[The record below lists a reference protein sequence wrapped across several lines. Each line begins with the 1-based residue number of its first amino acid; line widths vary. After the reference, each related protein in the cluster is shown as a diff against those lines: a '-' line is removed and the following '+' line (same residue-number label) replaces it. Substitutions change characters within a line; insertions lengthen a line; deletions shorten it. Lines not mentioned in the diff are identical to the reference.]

1 MGHYSYEEARHI
13 ASISL
18 DLAALAGDVH
28 EDGTLE
34 RMATAISEAATERD
48 AADAA
53 NRLLGKHLIDG
64 PNLRRRL
71 GGVN

>member
-1 MGHYSYEEARHI
+1 MGHYSYDEALHI

-28 EDGTLE
+28 EEGTLE
-34 RMATAISEAATERD
+34 RIVAAISEAPTAQE
-48 AADAA
+48 AAAAA

-64 PNLRRRL
+64 PGLRHKL